1 MDFLTIVLLLLA
13 AVASGAINAVAGGGT
28 FIVFGTLTLLGVPP
42 VMANATSSIAQL
54 PGYITSTLAYW
65 SDIRRLWRHALLLVV
80 ASALGGLLG
89 ALILLALNN
98 AAFRAL
104 VPWLLLAAT
113 ALFAAGPWLVRWI
126 NAGDRRMPEP
136 LVAAVQLV
144 ASIYGGFFGAG
155 MGVIMLATLGLAGDS
170 DYHRINAVKNLLS
183 IVIAIIAIAVFISGG
198 IVSWPHALVMI
209 PGVAF
214 GGYGGVWVARRV
226 PQPVL
231 RAVVIA
237 IGVVLAVYYFV
248 A

>member
-28 FIVFGTLTLLGVPP
+28 FIVFGTLSLLGVPP
-42 VMANATSSIAQL
+42 VVANATSSIAQL
-54 PGYITSTLAYW
+54 PGYVTSTLAYW
-65 SDIRRLWRHALLLVV
+65 SDIRRLWRHALLLVA

-89 ALILLALNN
+89 ALILLALDN

-126 NAGDRRMPEP
+126 NSGDRRMPEP
-136 LVAAVQLV
+136 LIAAIQFV

-155 MGVIMLATLGLAGDS
+155 MGVIMLATLGLTADN
-170 DYHRINAVKNLLS
+170 DYHRINAIKNLLS

-237 IGVVLAVYYFV
+237 IGVVLSVYYLV
-248 A
+248 T